1 VRQKLLF
8 IRINLLDTYNRK
20 KMPRSL
26 EFTDFERGMIIGLH
40 LGEWHSFSEI
50 AVILKC
56 FKGAVQGVIERYKED
71 ERTTVQPRSGRPQK
85 LSDRDERQL
94 IRVTKKDRSATL
106 DQITEEFN
114 RSLTISA
121 SKRTVQRTLH
131 YYGFYSR
138 VAKRKPLVS
147 EKNKK
152 DRVLRKGLEGGM
164 GQGNFQ

>member
-1 VRQKLLF
+1 MLPSKLEWVQSPPLRNRYQMIVFILFLTEVVNSKTHSVFIQSNRIFSYSVRQKLLF

-56 FKGAVQGVIERYKED
+56 SKGAVQGVIERYKED

-85 LSDRDERQL
+85 FSDRDERQ
-94 IRVTKKDRSATL
+94 
-106 DQITEEFN
+106 
-114 RSLTISA
+114 
-121 SKRTVQRTLH
+121 
-131 YYGFYSR
+131 
-138 VAKRKPLVS
+138 
-147 EKNKK
+147 
-152 DRVLRKGLEGGM
+152 
-164 GQGNFQ
+164 

>member
-1 VRQKLLF
+1 
-8 IRINLLDTYNRK
+8 
-20 KMPRSL
+20 MPRSL

-56 FKGAVQGVIERYKED
+56 SKGAVQGVIERYKED

-114 RSLTISA
+114 KNLTISA

-152 DRVLRKGLEGGM
+152 DRVLWCKNVKDWKEEWTG
-164 GQGNFQ
+164 